1 MCRSSNNSS
10 TLHSRLNST
19 CLWVELSLFSI
30 AWVDSLSVIN
40 IFWLILCGLTAK
52 REKWKNKL
60 QICETSLYRG
70 ALPLQHS
77 SPTASCTPPL
87 PTCVLCCQRL
97 KTRFNDFHVAC
108 WRQLALNLCK
118 MFSSVAVVIQ
128 YSPHLSLP
136 QPTPHPQLKLFL

>member
-1 MCRSSNNSS
+1 MR
-10 TLHSRLNST
+10 THRKT
-19 CLWVELSLFSI
+19 
-30 AWVDSLSVIN
+30 
-40 IFWLILCGLTAK
+40 GK
-52 REKWKNKL
+52 MEKQAANL
-60 QICETSLYRG
+60 RDFTVYRG

-77 SPTASCTPPL
+77 SSTASCTPPH

-118 MFSSVAVVIQ
+118 MFSTVAVVIQ

-136 QPTPHPQLKLFL
+136 PAHTTPSTETLFVVRSIKVKFRLQVQVSPCLVEGRRCYY